1 MDCPHCQ
8 TENLVGARRC
18 ASCGESMVS
27 QNRFGPPPA
36 GSPRASATGVAPA
49 ADPSAATETAIA
61 PAPPAEPAAA
71 PAASA
76 PDQAMCRVCRTP
88 CDVPA
93 GMTASQAVCVSCKIL
108 GEMSAAAAAGEIR
121 PETTAEA
128 NAEFG
133 SKLGTATSRPR
144 IVVTRRKV
152 VRTGPVAVVVAVVLT
167 LLCLAVVKIADRR
180 PDVAA
185 KLLGEVRAAPAEF
198 AVAPPA
204 DRALAWDTTLRL
216 SAVRDEARTSYSDL
230 QTTMSLNQVSVQSC
244 EASLYRADDAESIL
258 DVASE
263 CTLREQSGRA
273 RGEDARDLDLYPF
286 RAHHRTSR
294 VAASASRPTAPFGG
308 DDALP
313 GRDIPPFLSVGDLGL
328 RTARAAVGDRWR
340 TTLRL
345 TILCDTEGRLFTA
358 PFAADV
364 VYAGRANRRGIA
376 CAAFRIDAAPLAE
389 LPRALAER
397 MNRREGEVAGAVFVE
412 LATGLVVDAT
422 LEIDVALRHTGSKL
436 DDELRITGRYEVRRR

>member
-27 QNRFGPPPA
+27 QNRFGPPPTD
-36 GSPRASATGVAPA
+36 PPLEPA
-49 ADPSAATETAIA
+49 ATIA
-61 PAPPAEPAAA
+61 PAHAVSENVREDAPPQ
-71 PAASA
+71 SGA
-76 PDQAMCRVCRTP
+76 PDQAMCRICRTP

-108 GEMSAAAAAGEIR
+108 GEMNAAAAAGEIR

-133 SKLGTATSRPR
+133 AKLGTATNRPR

-198 AVAPPA
+198 VVAPPA
-204 DRALAWDTTLRL
+204 DRPLAWETTLRL
-216 SAVRDEARTSYSDL
+216 AAVRDEARTSYSGL

-244 EASLYRADDAESIL
+244 EASLYRTDGGESIL

-263 CTLREQSGRA
+263 CALREQSGRA

-294 VAASASRPTAPFGG
+294 VAANASRPTAPIGG

-328 RTARAAVGDRWR
+328 RTARAAAGDRWR

-364 VYAGRANRRGIA
+364 VYAGRADRGGVP
-376 CAAFRIDAAPLAE
+376 CAAFRIDAAPPSE
-389 LPRALAER
+389 LPRSLAER

-412 LATGLVVDAT
+412 LATGLVRDAT
-422 LEIDVALRHTGSKL
+422 LAIDVALRHATRDGGAKV